1 MEAATDPNAA
11 DDYGEPWL
19 HRAVFRG
26 DTHAVDILLER
37 GADPNRVSGRG
48 ATALHVAVMRG
59 KAEVAS
65 AMLDRGADPLVRDD
79 AGWSPLDHA
88 VVRNDRG
95 LAELLVDRGA
105 EVRTADKQ
113 GVTPLHRTGSRS
125 VAKLLLDHGADPNAR
140 DESGRTPV
148 ELELVTR
155 VLFERCLEDLK
166 RAEPGCGGRAD
177 RSRRLRE
184 IQNLVDLG
192 LAPVRSGK
200 RGDTLLHRAARQGD
214 NRLLTRLLTHG
225 ANPEARNADGEVALH
240 VVEPKRI
247 FAWLLVRKLL
257 RHGADPDARNS
268 KGDTPLH
275 VALKSRL
282 SGSRVILLLRH
293 GADPDTRNNKG
304 DTPLHVALKSRLS
317 GSRVI
322 LLLRHGADPDTR
334 NNKGDTPLHVALKSR
349 FSGSRVILLLRHG
362 AEPNARNN
370 KGHTP
375 LHVASKSSF
384 FDSHVI
390 VLLRH
395 GADPNALNNEGE
407 TPLHHGA
414 DSLYVDLM
422 VNRDNDF
429 YSRLFQSCH
438 EKVVRFL
445 LRHGA
450 DPHVANRNGFTPLH
464 VYCVKDRETAILLLN
479 HTLDVSV
486 PAARTALDRVLET
499 YGDPR
504 PPEELRDD
512 TSLVRLEERLLR
524 GDIPEGAARVVV
536 TVRLAEATQ
545 CRRGVRKWLKA
556 HVPNADPCDKDFGL
570 PVAEVMRLA
579 NRRGVEVDNLLRAYN
594 GVTEEFLAGG
604 YSAEAAR
611 VCASAIRLAC
621 VVAYSR
627 RVAGYTGATQAH
639 GETPEAS

>member
-1 MEAATDPNAA
+1 MEAATDPSAA

-26 DTHAVDILLER
+26 DTRAVDILLER
-37 GADPNRVSGRG
+37 GADPNRASGRG

-59 KAEVAS
+59 QAEVAS

-148 ELELVTR
+148 ELEPVTR

-192 LAPVRSGK
+192 LAPARSGK

-240 VVEPKRI
+240 VVEPKRT

-257 RHGADPDARNS
+257 RHGADPDARN
-268 KGDTPLH
+268 K
-275 VALKSRL
+275 
-282 SGSRVILLLRH
+282 
-293 GADPDTRNNKG
+293 
-304 DTPLHVALKSRLS
+304 
-317 GSRVI
+317 
-322 LLLRHGADPDTR
+322 
-334 NNKGDTPLHVALKSR
+334 KGDTPLHVALKSR

-362 AEPNARNN
+362 ADPDTRNK
-370 KGHTP
+370 KGDTP

-384 FDSHVI
+384 LDSHVI

-395 GADPNALNNEGE
+395 GADPNARNNEGE

-414 DSLYVDLM
+414 DSLYVNLM
-422 VNRDNDF
+422 VNRYNDF
-429 YSRLFQSCH
+429 YSRLNQRCH
-438 EKVVRFL
+438 EKIVRFL
-445 LRHGA
+445 LRH
-450 DPHVANRNGFTPLH
+450 
-464 VYCVKDRETAILLLN
+464 
-479 HTLDVSV
+479 V

-556 HVPNADPCDKDFGL
+556 HVPNADPCDKDFEL

-579 NRRGVEVDNLLRAYN
+579 NRRGD
-594 GVTEEFLAGG
+594 
-604 YSAEAAR
+604 SAEAAR
-611 VCASAIRLAC
+611 VCASAICLAC
-621 VVAYSR
+621 VVAYFR
-627 RVAGYTGATQAH
+627 RVAGYTGATSVRSGAWLGPRGH
-639 GETPEAS
+639 PAPRFTATAGYRPTSRSAVSSGIPST